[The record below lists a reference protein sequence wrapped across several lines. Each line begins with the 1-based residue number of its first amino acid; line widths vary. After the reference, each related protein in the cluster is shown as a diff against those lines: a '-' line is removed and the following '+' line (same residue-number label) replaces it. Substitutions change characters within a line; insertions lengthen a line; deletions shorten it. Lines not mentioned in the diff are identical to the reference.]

1 MPGRRPAVTPPRT
14 GGPPTPS
21 ADPAALVLLA
31 DIADA
36 GSLSA
41 AARLLGTTQP
51 ALSKQ
56 VHRLERALG
65 VAVFERGVRGVRP
78 TEDGAA
84 LLPRA
89 RAIREQARQATEDVA
104 QRRGARE
111 GRLVVA
117 LSHFATLVLLPRVI
131 GAFRA
136 RWPGLTLQVIPPPFQ
151 LEGLREGW
159 PDFAVMSLPARPL
172 GAEIQA
178 RALCAT
184 RVMVVARPGHPLAQ
198 TRTLAA
204 LAGAAWVL
212 PSPDSS
218 IARGLQRALAA
229 ARLEPPRC
237 PVSCETL
244 TGLETLVR
252 HTDLLGAVPAE
263 VHEARAAASGL
274 VRVPLQETIEGP
286 RVALL
291 RWADARPTP
300 AATDLEAA
308 IVAAA
313 HELERSAAHR
323 TASSL
328 RHEGR

>member
-1 MPGRRPAVTPPRT
+1 MPRSRSATPAPRAGHPEAPPL
-14 GGPPTPS
+14 
-21 ADPAALVLLA
+21 DPAALVLLA

-56 VHRLERALG
+56 LHRLERALG

-89 RAIREQARQATEDVA
+89 RSIREQARQAVEDVA

-136 RWPGLTLQVIPPPFQ
+136 RWPGLALQVIPPPFQ
-151 LEGLREGW
+151 LEGLREGR

-172 GAEIQA
+172 GADIRA

-184 RVMVVARPGHPLAQ
+184 RVAVVARSGHPLAGA
-198 TRTLAA
+198 RALAA
-204 LAGAAWVL
+204 LAGAGWVL
-212 PSPDSS
+212 PSPESS
-218 IARGLQRALAA
+218 IARGLARACADAGLA
-229 ARLEPPRC
+229 PPQC
-237 PVSCETL
+237 LVSCETL

-252 HTDLLGAVPAE
+252 HGDLLGAVPTE
-263 VHEARAAASGL
+263 VHAARAGASGL
-274 VRVPLQETIEGP
+274 VRLPLREAIEGP

-300 AATDLEAA
+300 AAADLEAA
-308 IVAAA
+308 LVEAAHGLARDAAA
-313 HELERSAAHR
+313 
-323 TASSL
+323 
-328 RHEGR
+328 GRVETR

>member
-1 MPGRRPAVTPPRT
+1 MDMPRRRSAAPQPLPGHSDTPLL
-14 GGPPTPS
+14 
-21 ADPAALVLLA
+21 DPAGLMLLA

-41 AARLLGTTQP
+41 AARALGATQP

-56 VHRLERALG
+56 LHRLERALG
-65 VAVFERGVRGVRP
+65 VPVFERGVRGVRP

-89 RAIREQARQATEDVA
+89 RAIREQVRQAGEDAA

-131 GAFRA
+131 GGFRA
-136 RWPGLTLQVIPPPFQ
+136 RWPGLGLQLMPPPFH
-151 LEGLREGW
+151 LDGLREGR

-172 GAEIQA
+172 GAEIRA

-184 RVMVVARPGHPLAQ
+184 RVAVVARPGHPLAGAD
-198 TRTLAA
+198 RLAA

-218 IARGLQRALAA
+218 IARGLERACAA
-229 ARLEPPRC
+229 AGLEPPHC

-252 HTDLLGAVPAE
+252 HGNLLGVVPEE
-263 VHEARAAASGL
+263 VHDARAAASGL
-274 VRVPLQETIEGP
+274 VRLPLREGIEGP

-291 RWADARPTP
+291 RWADAPPTP
-300 AATDLEAA
+300 AAADLEAA
-308 IVAAA
+308 LVEAAHGLARGAVSARLAAA
-313 HELERSAAHR
+313 
-323 TASSL
+323 
-328 RHEGR
+328 

>member
-1 MPGRRPAVTPPRT
+1 MDMADRRSAL
-14 GGPPTPS
+14 PTPR
-21 ADPAALVLLA
+21 AGRPEAALLDPAALVLLA

-41 AARLLGTTQP
+41 AARVLGTTQP

-56 VHRLERALG
+56 LHRLERALG

-89 RAIREQARQATEDVA
+89 RAIREQARQAVEDLA

-136 RWPGLTLQVIPPPFQ
+136 RWPGLALQVIPPPFQ
-151 LEGLREGW
+151 LEGLREGR

-172 GAEIQA
+172 GADIRA

-184 RVMVVARPGHPLAQ
+184 RVAVVARPGHPRAGAG
-198 TRTLAA
+198 TLAA
-204 LAGAAWVL
+204 LADAAWVL
-212 PSPDSS
+212 PSPESS
-218 IARGLQRALAA
+218 IARGLERAFAA
-229 ARLEPPRC
+229 AGLQPPHC
-237 PVSCETL
+237 PVGCETL

-252 HTDLLGAVPAE
+252 HADLLGAVPAE

-274 VRVPLQETIEGP
+274 VRLPLREAIDGP

-300 AATDLEAA
+300 AAADLEAA
-308 IVAAA
+308 LVQAA
-313 HELERSAAHR
+313 HDLARSAAPMR
-323 TASSL
+323 
-328 RHEGR
+328 